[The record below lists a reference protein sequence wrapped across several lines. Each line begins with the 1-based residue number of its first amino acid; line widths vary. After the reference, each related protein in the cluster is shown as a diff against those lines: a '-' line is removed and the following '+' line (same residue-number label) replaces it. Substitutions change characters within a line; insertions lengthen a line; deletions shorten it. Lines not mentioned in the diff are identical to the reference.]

1 MALERECGQLQ
12 LEDSVCSCG
21 LEISLGTS
29 SSKCRTKCEFL
40 LELLSKHQV
49 REELSIV
56 IMATKCVIM
65 ATKCVIMTTKCVI
78 MATKCVFVARLLVYS
93 ISSKDQDTILKHFT

>member
-56 IMATKCVIM
+56 V
-65 ATKCVIMTTKCVI
+65 MTTKIVI
-78 MATKCVFVARLLVYS
+78 MATKCVFVAGLLVY
-93 ISSKDQDTILKHFT
+93 SSKDQDTILKHFT